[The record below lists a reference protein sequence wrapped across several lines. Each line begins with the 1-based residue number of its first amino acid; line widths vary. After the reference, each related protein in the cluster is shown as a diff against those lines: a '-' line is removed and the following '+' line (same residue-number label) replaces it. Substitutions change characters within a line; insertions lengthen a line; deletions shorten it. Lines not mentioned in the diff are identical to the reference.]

1 MWPHSYSSPGRFSLA
16 LGATVVGGLAMAA
29 WSKAALAYRPFDGT
43 DAAVAKLGEVE
54 IELAPADLIRERS
67 MSTVI
72 APFTILNLGIAPDW
86 EAVFSG
92 QGQFPQSQWDDPSS
106 IGNVSAFLKHVVR
119 PGVLQDQ
126 SGPSVAIEFGPLLP
140 GFRADEGYGAHLGG
154 IVSQRWDWGTVH
166 WNLQGEYTRD
176 HHPDAFTSMI
186 IEGPEKWKVRPVAE
200 FSYEEEFGM
209 SRTLSGLVGA
219 IWQVND
225 DLAFDVAFRHAV
237 VSDMG
242 AGWHP
247 VEEVRAGLTVAF
259 SLPTFSRSKAK

>member
-1 MWPHSYSSPGRFSLA
+1 MSSNDQAFSPWFARTAFAGLVVTA
-16 LGATVVGGLAMAA
+16 LSGTAF
-29 WSKAALAYRPFDGT
+29 AYRPFDGT

-72 APFTILNLGIAPDW
+72 APFTILNFGIAPDW

-92 QGQFPQSQWDDPSS
+92 QGQFPQSQSEDPAC

-140 GFRADEGYGAHLGG
+140 GFRADESYGAHLGG

-176 HHPDAFTSMI
+176 HHPDAFTSVI

-200 FSYEEEFGM
+200 FSYEEEFGV

-219 IWQVND
+219 IWQIKD
-225 DLAFDVAFRHAV
+225 DLAFDIAFRHAA
-237 VSDMG
+237 VSDLG

-247 VEEVRAGLTVAF
+247 VEEVRAGVTFAF
-259 SLPTFSRSKAK
+259 PMSIFGAGKRI